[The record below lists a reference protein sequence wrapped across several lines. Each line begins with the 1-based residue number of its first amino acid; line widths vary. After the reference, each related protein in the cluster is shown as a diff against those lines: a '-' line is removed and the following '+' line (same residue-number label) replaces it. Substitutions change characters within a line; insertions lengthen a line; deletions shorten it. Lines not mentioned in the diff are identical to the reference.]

1 MLDFSYVE
9 QCRDL
14 DTLKAIVARLSTGEE
29 KVVAHVILRRWM
41 VVLFYWT

>member
-9 QCRDL
+9 QCNNL
-14 DTLKAIVARLSTGEE
+14 GTLKAIVARLSTGEE
-29 KVVAHVILRRWM
+29 KVMAHVILRRD